1 MRIGTFARAS
11 FVGTVLLGTVVSLTA
26 PGRLA
31 SAGDATD
38 AASYREF
45 DVGDGRVTF
54 DVTDVSLKQLVA
66 DRIQPKT
73 RVNIFIA
80 PEAEAEKVSLR
91 VVDLHWVHVLDA
103 MVAKI
108 GGVIVRKDLR
118 LLQIERPT
126 PVTMSFTNEDVQ
138 QVIKTIGSSAG
149 ANITVSPAVQ
159 GTVTVNF
166 TSVPWRAALKYV
178 VETAG
183 NYSLVEEDY
192 GVLRV
197 VPTEQLE
204 LASDSYTFRYLRPPP
219 PYKGIVK
226 GGASGGTSSSSSGGG
241 GSGGSAS
248 VGADIIENNVFVPS
262 DDPSKAES
270 SFPIVAALR
279 AIVDPDGGRV
289 VYIPG
294 SNAILFTGK
303 APHVRRIKQICE
315 QLDIEPPQ
323 VFIDMNFISTSL
335 NDTTDFGMQSDS
347 GIQMGVTGAGIQHRL
362 PFAASGGG
370 WSDFISGTAF
380 PPPSAAGF
388 NYGTLDFT
396 QTNMLFKFL
405 KQNGC
410 SKIIQAPKILALDNQ
425 EATIFVGESIRYA
438 RSTAASNQNG
448 GLTFSVE
455 EDQNSP
461 VNVGFQLLVIPHV
474 IPGENKIMLLVIPQQ
489 RSLSG
494 TTSPIPGFER
504 LTVSGQTIDLPRVAS
519 STMVTQMI
527 LRDKETAVIGGL
539 LEDRD
544 TNSQDK
550 VPGLGDL
557 PILGL
562 LFRGQSKAK
571 IQRNLIITITPQIL
585 RGSDAANTTMGDEL
599 SGRSERLKGQW
610 DQLGSPS
617 QQPCQKPGV
626 VMSPAPVMSAPMPA
640 PMPVSVPAAPV
651 PVAPAK

>member
-1 MRIGTFARAS
+1 MRIGTLARTS
-11 FVGTVLLGTVVSLTA
+11 LVGTLLLGSALA
-26 PGRLA
+26 LSSRPPRA
-31 SAGDATD
+31 SAGDASD

-54 DVTDVSLKQLVA
+54 DVTEVALKTLIA

-73 RVNIFIA
+73 RVNIFVS
-80 PEAEAEKVSLR
+80 PEAENEKVTLR
-91 VVDLHWVHVLDA
+91 VVDLHWIHVLDA

-108 GGVIVRKDLR
+108 GGTIVRKDLR

-138 QVIKTIGSSAG
+138 NVIKTIASSAG
-149 ANITVSPAVQ
+149 AQIFVSPLVK
-159 GTVTVNF
+159 GNVTVNV
-166 TSVPWRAALKYV
+166 TNVPWRAALRYV

-192 GVLRV
+192 NVLRV
-197 VPTEQLE
+197 VPTDQLE

-226 GGASGGTSSSSSGGG
+226 AGSSNSTSSGGG
-241 GSGGSAS
+241 SDSGGSAS
-248 VGADIIENNVFVPS
+248 VGADIVEQKVFVPS

-270 SFPIVAALR
+270 NFPIVAALR
-279 AIVDPDGGRV
+279 AIVDPDGGKV
-289 VYIPG
+289 SYIPG
-294 SNAILFTGK
+294 SNAILYTGK
-303 APHVRRIKQICE
+303 APHVRRVRQLCE
-315 QLDIEPPQ
+315 QLDVEPPQ
-323 VFIDMNFISTSL
+323 VFIDMNFISTTVS
-335 NDTTDFGMQSDS
+335 NGTQFGMKSDT
-347 GIQMGVTGAGIQHRL
+347 GIQIGVSGAGIQHRL

-370 WSDFISGTAF
+370 WADWISGTAF

-388 NYGTLDFT
+388 TYGTLDFSQT
-396 QTNMLFKFL
+396 QMMFQFL
-405 KQNGC
+405 NQDEC
-410 SKIIQAPKILALDNQ
+410 SKVIQAPKILALDNQ
-425 EATIFVGESIRYA
+425 EATIFIGESIRYA
-438 RSTAASNQNG
+438 RSNAASNQNG

-455 EDQNSP
+455 EDDNSP

-474 IPGENKIMLLVIPQQ
+474 IPGENKVQLLVIPQQ

-504 LTVSGQTIDLPRVAS
+504 FTVSGQTIDLPRIAS
-519 STMVTQMI
+519 NTMVTSMI
-527 LRDKETAVIGGL
+527 LRDKQTAVIGGL

-544 TNSQDK
+544 RNQQDK

-571 IQRNLIITITPQIL
+571 IQRNLVITITPRIL

-599 SGRSERLKGQW
+599 SGRTDRLKEQW
-610 DQLGSPS
+610 DTLGTAT
-617 QQPCQKPGV
+617 PGCTKTV
-626 VMSPAPVMSAPMPA
+626 VTPVMAPPAMPAAPPPSAPMPVA
-640 PMPVSVPAAPV
+640 PMPG
-651 PVAPAK
+651 APAK

>member
-1 MRIGTFARAS
+1 MRIGPIARTFVVTGALAGVVS
-11 FVGTVLLGTVVSLTA
+11 FVA
-26 PGRLA
+26 PGRVA
-31 SAGDATD
+31 QAGDATD

-54 DVTDVSLKQLVA
+54 DVTEVPLKQLVA
-66 DRIQPKT
+66 ERIQPKT

-80 PEAEAEKVSLR
+80 PEAEAEKVTLR
-91 VVDLHWVHVLDA
+91 VVDLHWIHALDA
-103 MVAKI
+103 MVSRI
-108 GGVIVRKDLR
+108 NGVIVRKDLR

-138 QVIKTIGSSAG
+138 QVIKTIASSAG
-149 ANITVSPAVQ
+149 AQITVSPSVK

-166 TSVPWRAALKYV
+166 TNVPWRAALKYV

-183 NYSLVEEDY
+183 EYSLVEEDY
-192 GVLRV
+192 SVLRV
-197 VPTEQLE
+197 VPTAQLE

-219 PYKGIVK
+219 PYKGVVK
-226 GGASGGTSSSSSGGG
+226 AGASSGSSSSSGGG
-241 GSGGSAS
+241 GTGGSAS
-248 VGADIIENNVFVPS
+248 VGADVIQNAVFVPS

-270 SFPIVAALR
+270 NFPIVAAVR
-279 AIVDPDGGRV
+279 AIVDPDGGKV
-289 VYIPG
+289 NYIPG

-303 APHVRRIKQICE
+303 APHVRRVRQICE
-315 QLDIEPPQ
+315 QLDVEPPQ
-323 VFIDMNFISTSL
+323 VFIDMNFIAT
-335 NDTTDFGMQSDS
+335 NTTDATQFGMKTDTGLQL
-347 GIQMGVTGAGIQHRL
+347 GITGSGIQHRL

-370 WSDFISGTAF
+370 WADFISGTSF
-380 PPPSAAGF
+380 PPPSSANF
-388 NYGTLDFT
+388 SYGTLDFT
-396 QTNMLFKFL
+396 QTNLLFQFL
-405 KQNGC
+405 KQDKC
-410 SKIIQAPKILALDNQ
+410 SKIVQAPKILALDNQ

-455 EDQNSP
+455 EDENSP

-489 RSLSG
+489 RSLNG
-494 TTSPIPGFER
+494 TTSPIPGFDR
-504 LTVSGQTIDLPRVAS
+504 FTVSGQTIDLPRVAS

-539 LEDRD
+539 LEDRAI
-544 TNSQDK
+544 NQQDK

-557 PILGL
+557 PILGM
-562 LFRGQSKAK
+562 LFRGQAKQK
-571 IQRNLIITITPQIL
+571 IQQNLTITITPRIL

-599 SGRSERLKGQW
+599 SGRSDRLKAQW
-610 DQLGSPS
+610 GQLGTSGGTMP
-617 QQPCQKPGV
+617 
-626 VMSPAPVMSAPMPA
+626 SAPPIAAPA
-640 PMPVSVPAAPV
+640 LPPAAPV